1 MSQGKDAVY
10 EAIAYLKT
18 IDPLSAFKISK
29 GLTIAARDHCF
40 DIGPIGGASHMGTDG
55 STMAERIE
63 KYGAWHRAISE
74 NISFSEVTGKN
85 IVLQFIIDDGNQSR
99 SHRKNIFNPE

>member
-1 MSQGKDAVY
+1 MY
-10 EAIAYLKT
+10 EAIAFLKNT
-18 IDPLSAFKISK
+18 NGLPAFKISK
-29 GLTIAARDHCF
+29 GLTLAARDHCF
-40 DIGPIGGASHMGTDG
+40 DIGPVGGASHTGTDG

-63 KYGAWHRAISE
+63 KYGSWHRAISE

-85 IVLQFIIDDGNQSR
+85 IVLQFIIDDGNESR